1 MDKEIST
8 ALIYLGAAYS
18 LTWLILFVYLVFL
31 GRKTRQ
37 VEKELR
43 NLKEILE
50 DKS

>member
-1 MDKEIST
+1 MEKEVTT
-8 ALIYLGAAYS
+8 ALTYVGAAYS

-37 VEKELR
+37 VEKELK

-50 DKS
+50 NKS